1 VYGLRRHNA
10 YLWQRPRKG
19 NQQWVKQLVTSVLI
33 VDDHPSLRLVI
44 RQQLSQML
52 GVTQIIEANNGQD
65 AVRLVRES
73 QPRLVILDLDL
84 PRRNGLEI
92 IPRMK
97 QAKPDTRIL
106 VISAQN
112 PSLYAPRVKA
122 AGAQGYIS
130 KTLEV
135 SEIVRA
141 IETVLAGYSVYPDD
155 CAAPQAVA
163 DPAADV
169 IGLLSDRE
177 ITVTKLLASG
187 MTNKAIGETLYIS
200 NKTVSTYKTRLMAK
214 LGVSTL
220 VEPVDLPRKNHIV
233 S

>member
-1 VYGLRRHNA
+1 
-10 YLWQRPRKG
+10 
-19 NQQWVKQLVTSVLI
+19 
-33 VDDHPSLRLVI
+33 
-44 RQQLSQML
+44 ML

-92 IPRMK
+92 IPRIK
-97 QAKPDTRIL
+97 DTKPDVRIL

-130 KTLEV
+130 KTLDV
-135 SEIVRA
+135 TEIVRA

-155 CAAPQAVA
+155 CTAPQAVA
-163 DPAADV
+163 GPAADV

-220 VEPVDLPRKNHIV
+220 VELVDFARKNHIV